1 MAWMR
6 PALWFLAVPLL
17 SSQPAAQAL
26 GEEPAG
32 RPLLRVEVTG
42 CSLDDQR
49 YVLAALGLAPGR
61 RPDETA
67 LAHSLEAVR
76 LTDRFRR
83 VDARRLDAPG
93 GEVLQVEV
101 EPWPPLT
108 GWHLQGDL
116 PAGLKERAPWSLRKG
131 QRLGERRCEAQ
142 RAELEGWLR
151 ASGYPAAVVRVERSP
166 DGTKARFLA
175 APGAPDLIQR
185 IRLEGDPSPYPEN
198 QLIALLR
205 MKPGQDVWTEGGRRE
220 AVSRIR
226 RRFIKDR
233 RFFGTVELLWTP
245 EGTLTLRVVPG
256 PVVRLAGEGSG
267 FGAHRIVLQGLG
279 WTRLKD
285 LVPLARADR
294 FSPELLDEGA
304 RRITRTLRE
313 RGYLDVAVS
322 HRTEVTKGTEA
333 APLEVRVVYRID
345 RGPRLVLKAVRAIK
359 SEELDSESLREATSL
374 PPSFPPIQT
383 NYATPELLGAMEDRL
398 LHAYRAKGFADA
410 RIGRPSLERDGRDVT
425 LVLEVREGVRRTLE
439 SVVLDVPDLPG
450 WNPWELAD
458 QLPLAAADRP
468 YLESFQGG
476 RRRIYRSDRP
486 AFASH
491 VLTVEEL
498 DAPPRP
504 GLRRYRL
511 TADAPLPLVRGDFA
525 SVLAG
530 VRQRLTAWGALHP
543 PPEQL
548 RLEEGRTGAIV
559 HIEVP
564 VQPLGAVARLVV
576 QGADA
581 TRARAVLRSAP
592 LQPGDPLDP
601 ARLAQ
606 AQAQVG
612 NLGAFD
618 RVDLFSARELEETP
632 TAWEDGDLV
641 LQLRER
647 SPWVFSSGFGY
658 DKSQGYHLGF
668 GAQRLNLGGMGRTL
682 DFGIRAGD
690 ATIRNP
696 TLRRWFPTGAYT
708 RSVDMYSVGYSDPF
722 FAPEVLSGLLPDHA
736 QLLGEAAYIE
746 ERRSL
751 YLLRRRRVISGLE
764 WPKGNHWHFQAG
776 YRFERSEVAAAPGVD
791 IRDEDL
797 AVVARIPGRAVISAP
812 YLQVTRDLRDNP
824 LDPTSGSFGA
834 LRLEFANQ
842 VFGTS
847 SNSSFVKVDARHQWH
862 WPLGRRASHGV
873 VSLSLRAG
881 VARPTASSSQEL
893 PLAERFFAGGPGS
906 HRGVE
911 PDALGP
917 RGAIPRLDDAGQ
929 PVLDGNGNPLFQ
941 YLPLGGQGLVL
952 GSLEY
957 RFPIPFLGST
967 VWGEVFADSGQV
979 YQSLTDAGQS
989 PRWPP
994 LRTALGLG
1002 LIFKIG
1008 LPLKV
1013 EYAADVKRILGRPR
1027 TPAERDTQLKS
1038 LLISAGFQF

>member
-1 MAWMR
+1 MAWTR
-6 PALWFLAVPLL
+6 PALLALAVPLL
-17 SSQPAAQAL
+17 QAQAPSAP
-26 GEEPAG
+26 GPGPAG
-32 RPLLRVEVTG
+32 RPLLRVEATG
-42 CSLDDQR
+42 CSADDQR
-49 YVLAALGLAPGR
+49 YVLAALGLSPGQAL
-61 RPDETA
+61 DEAVLAHA
-67 LAHSLEAVR
+67 LAALR

-83 VDARRLDAPG
+83 VDAVRQGEPG
-93 GEVLQVEV
+93 GEVLRVDV
-101 EPWPPLT
+101 EPWPPLA
-108 GWHLQGDL
+108 GWELRGDL
-116 PAGLKERAPWSLRKG
+116 PPKMRAQAPWSLRKG
-131 QRLGERRCEAQ
+131 QRLGEHRCEAQ
-142 RAELEGWLR
+142 RAALEAWLR
-151 ASGYPAAVVRVERSP
+151 ARGYPAATVTAERNPEDTQVVFHAVP
-166 DGTKARFLA
+166 GTPELVR
-175 APGAPDLIQR
+175 R
-185 IRLEGDPSPYPEN
+185 ILVEGDPAPYRVD
-198 QLIALLR
+198 QLMELLHL
-205 MKPGQDVWTEGGRRE
+205 KAGQDLWTEGLRRE
-220 AVSRIR
+220 ALSRVR
-226 RRFIKDR
+226 KRFIKDR
-233 RFFGTVELLWTP
+233 RFFGTADLAWSP
-245 EGTLTLRVVPG
+245 DGSLTLRVAPG

-267 FGAHRIVLQGLG
+267 FGAHRLIFQGLG

-285 LVPLARADR
+285 LVPLARAER
-294 FSPELLDEGA
+294 YSPELLDEGA
-304 RRITRTLRE
+304 RRITRTLRD

-322 HRTEVTKGTEA
+322 HRTEVLKGTAEA
-333 APLEVRVVYRID
+333 PQEVRVVYRID
-345 RGPRLVLKAVRAIK
+345 RGPRLVLKAVRASK
-359 SEELDSESLREATSL
+359 AQELDPDTLREATALPPSL
-374 PPSFPPIQT
+374 PPLQT
-383 NYATPELLGAMEDRL
+383 NHATPALLGAMEDRL
-398 LHAYRAKGFADA
+398 LNAYRARGYTDV
-410 RIGRPSLERDGRDVT
+410 RIGKPVLERDGRDVT
-425 LVLEVREGVRRTLE
+425 LILDVREGTRRALE

-468 YLESFQGG
+468 FLEAVEGG
-476 RRRIYRSDRP
+476 RLRTYRSDRP

-491 VLTVEEL
+491 LLTVEEL
-498 DAPPRP
+498 ETPSRP
-504 GLRRYRL
+504 GLRTFRL
-511 TADAPLPLVRGDFA
+511 TADGPLPLVRGDFA
-525 SVLAG
+525 TILAG
-530 VRQRLTAWGALHP
+530 IRQRLTTWGALRP

-548 RLEEGRTGAIV
+548 RLEEGLSGAIV

-564 VQPLGAVARLVV
+564 VQPLGTVARLMV
-576 QGADA
+576 QGADS
-581 TRARAVLRSAP
+581 TRARAVLRSAQ
-592 LQPGDPLDP
+592 LQPGEPLDP

-606 AQAQVG
+606 AQARVG

-618 RVDLFSARELEETP
+618 RVDLFSAREWEENP
-632 TAWEDGDLV
+632 GRWEEGDLV

-658 DKSQGYHLGF
+658 DKSQGYHLGL

-682 DFGIRAGD
+682 DFGLRAGD

-722 FAPEVLSGLLPDHA
+722 FAPEFLSAVLPDQT

-751 YLLRRRRVISGLE
+751 YLLRRRRVMGGLE
-764 WPKGNHWHFQAG
+764 WQRAGHWHFQAG

-812 YLQVTRDLRDNP
+812 YLQITRDLRDNP
-824 LDPTSGSFGA
+824 LDPTAGSFGV

-842 VFGTS
+842 AFGTS
-847 SNSSFVKVDARHQWH
+847 SNSSFVKLDLRHQWH

-881 VARPTASSSQEL
+881 VARPTASTSEEL

-917 RGAIPRLDDAGQ
+917 RGAVPRLDDAGQ
-929 PVLDGNGNPLFQ
+929 PVLDGQGNPLFQ
-941 YLPLGGQGLVL
+941 YLPLGGQGLAL
-952 GSLEY
+952 ASLEY

-979 YQSLTDAGQS
+979 YQSLTDAGQT

-1027 TPAERDTQLKS
+1027 TQAERDTQLKS

>member
-1 MAWMR
+1 MAWTR
-6 PALWFLAVPLL
+6 PALLALAVPLL
-17 SSQPAAQAL
+17 QAQAPSAL
-26 GEEPAG
+26 GPGSVG
-32 RPLLRVEVTG
+32 RPLLRVEVVG
-42 CSLDDQR
+42 CSADDQR
-49 YVLAALGLAPGR
+49 YVLAALGLNPGHALKE
-61 RPDETA
+61 DA
-67 LAHSLEAVR
+67 LARALEAVR

-83 VDARRLDAPG
+83 VGGVRLG
-93 GEVLQVEV
+93 ESEGEVLRVEV
-101 EPWPPLT
+101 EPWPALE
-108 GWHLQGDL
+108 GWDLRGDL
-116 PAGLKERAPWSLRKG
+116 PPKWKAQAPWSIRKG
-131 QRLGERRCEAQ
+131 QHLGERRCETQ
-142 RAELEGWLR
+142 RAALEAWLR
-151 ASGYPAAVVRVERSP
+151 TRGFPAAIVHVERNPEGTRVVFHAVPGRSEVIRQIRVEGDSAP
-166 DGTKARFLA
+166 YHADQLA
-175 APGAPDLIQR
+175 A
-185 IRLEGDPSPYPEN
+185 
-198 QLIALLR
+198 LLHL
-205 MKPGQDVWTEGGRRE
+205 KPGQDFWTEGLRRE
-220 AVSRIR
+220 ALARVRK
-226 RRFIKDR
+226 RFIQDR
-233 RFFGTVELLWTP
+233 RFFGIADLDWSP
-245 EGTLTLRVVPG
+245 EGTLTLRVAPG
-256 PVVRLAGEGSG
+256 PVVRLAGEGTG
-267 FGAHRIVLQGLG
+267 FGAHRLFFQGLG

-285 LVPLARADR
+285 LVPLARAER
-294 FSPELLDEGA
+294 YSPELLDEGA
-304 RRITRTLRE
+304 RRITRTLRD

-322 HRTEVTKGTEA
+322 HRTEVLKGTAA
-333 APLEVRVVYRID
+333 APLEVRVIYRID
-345 RGPRLVLKAVRAIK
+345 RGPRLVLKAVRAEK
-359 SEELDSESLREATSL
+359 AQELDPDLLREATTLPPSL
-374 PPSFPPIQT
+374 PPIQI
-383 NYATPELLGAMEDRL
+383 NHATPALLGAMEDRL
-398 LHAYRAKGFADA
+398 LHAYRAQGYTEA
-410 RIGRPSLERDGRDVT
+410 RVGKPALERDGRDVT
-425 LVLEVREGVRRTLE
+425 LVLEVREGNRRTLE
-439 SVVLDVPDLPG
+439 SVLLDVPDLPG

-468 YLESFQGG
+468 FLEAVQGG
-476 RRRIYRSDRP
+476 RLRTYRSDRP

-491 VLTVEEL
+491 LLTVEEL
-498 DAPPRP
+498 DAPTRP
-504 GLRRYRL
+504 GLRTFRL
-511 TADAPLPLVRGDFA
+511 TADGTLPLVRGDFA
-525 SVLAG
+525 TLLAG
-530 VRQRLTAWGALHP
+530 IRQRLTSWGALRP

-564 VQPLGAVARLVV
+564 VQPLGTVARLVV

-581 TRARAVLRSAP
+581 TRARAVLRSAQ
-592 LQPGDPLDP
+592 LHPGDPLDP
-601 ARLAQ
+601 SRLAQ
-606 AQAQVG
+606 AQARVG

-618 RVDLFSARELEETP
+618 RVDLFSAQELEETP
-632 TAWEDGDLV
+632 GSWAEGDLI

-658 DKSQGYHLGF
+658 DKSQGYHMGF

-722 FAPEVLSGLLPDHA
+722 FAPEFLSAVLPDQT

-751 YLLRRRRVISGLE
+751 YLLRRRRVMGGLE
-764 WPKGNHWHFQAG
+764 WRRGEHWHFQTG
-776 YRFERSEVAAAPGVD
+776 YRFERSEVTAAPGVD

-812 YLQVTRDLRDNP
+812 YFQITRDLRDNP
-824 LDPTSGSFGA
+824 LDPTAGSFGV

-847 SNSSFVKVDARHQWH
+847 TNSSFVKLDLRQQWH

-881 VARPTASSSQEL
+881 VARPTANTSEEL

-917 RGAIPRLDDAGQ
+917 RGAVPRLDDGGQ
-929 PVLDGNGNPLFQ
+929 PVLDSQGNPLFQ
-941 YLPLGGQGLVL
+941 YLPLGGQGLAL
-952 GSLEY
+952 ASLEY

-967 VWGEVFADSGQV
+967 VWGELFVDSGQV
-979 YQSLTDAGQS
+979 YQSLADAGQT

-1027 TPAERDTQLKS
+1027 TQAERDTQLKS